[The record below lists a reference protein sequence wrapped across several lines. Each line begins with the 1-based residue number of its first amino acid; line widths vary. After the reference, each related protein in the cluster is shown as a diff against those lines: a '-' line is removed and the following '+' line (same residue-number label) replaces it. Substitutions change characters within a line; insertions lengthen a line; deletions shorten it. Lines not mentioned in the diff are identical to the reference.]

1 MVGAVV
7 VKEEKVVGEGWHR
20 RPGEAHAEVLAI
32 EEAGRDT
39 RGATLYVNLEPC
51 AHHGRTPPCT
61 EAILQAGINRVVA
74 SSEDPHP
81 LVAGSGFE
89 RLRAAGVEV
98 RFGEGRER
106 AQELNRAFFHFAR
119 EGTPYVTLKLA
130 STMDGRIAAPD
141 GSSRWI
147 TGEKARRSVHRMRAG
162 ADAVLV
168 GVGTAVA
175 DDPLLTARGVGRK
188 VQPLRV
194 VLDPALR
201 TPTGSRIVQ
210 AGGDGRTVLVAAD
223 DMPQAR
229 YDEVE
234 RFGVRVVRLPAARGR
249 FTWADLA
256 GELVAADVLHL
267 MVEGGGAT
275 AAWFLQQG
283 AVKRLEL
290 FLAPKL
296 LGREGVPS
304 IGDLGIESLA
314 DAPSWSLRGCRRLG
328 DDVHLTADA
337 L

>member
-7 VKEEKVVGEGWHR
+7 VKEEKIVGEGWHR

-32 EEAGRDT
+32 EEAGREAKE
-39 RGATLYVNLEPC
+39 ATLYVNLEPC

-61 EAILQAGINRVVA
+61 EVILQAGIKSVVA
-74 SSEDPHP
+74 SSEDPHH
-81 LVAGSGFE
+81 LVAGRGFE
-89 RLRAAGVEV
+89 RLRAARVEV
-98 RFGEGRER
+98 RIGEGRER
-106 AQELNRAFFHFAR
+106 AQELNRAFFHFVR

-201 TPTGSRIVQ
+201 TPTRSRIVQ
-210 AGGDGRTVLVAAD
+210 TGGDGRTILIAAD
-223 DMPQAR
+223 DKPKVR

-234 RFGVRVVRLPAARGR
+234 RLGVRVVRLPVVGGR

-267 MVEGGGAT
+267 MVEGGGTT

-283 AVKRLEL
+283 AVNRLEL

-296 LGREGVPS
+296 LGGEGVPS
-304 IGDLGIESLA
+304 IGDLGIKSLA
-314 DAPSWSLRGCRRLG
+314 EATSWSLRGCRRLG